1 MITLIQSG
9 AAGPHTL
16 AGALGRMGFEY
27 RVARTPEEAAPEGL
41 VVLTGPG
48 LFEPA
53 CAALKAAGWWRE
65 LPQLAADGRP
75 VLGLDLGLHILAEGS
90 EEDPRGSGLGLI
102 PGIVRRLG
110 PGVKMPHWGWS
121 PVRQH
126 RYHRLVPEIRGGWLF
141 FAHSHALDPTTE
153 THSVAVHGRP
163 FAVVECRGRTLGI
176 QAHLEKSGPFGL
188 ALLEKVLLSLGE
200 TPHWQPQEGCN

>member
-121 PVRQH
+121 PVRQVSTH
-126 RYHRLVPEIRGGWLF
+126 PLLPEVRGGWLF
-141 FAHSHALDPTTE
+141 FAHCHALEPTSE
-153 THSVAVHGRP
+153 TLSIAVHGRP
-163 FAVVECRGRTLGI
+163 FAVMEARGRAVGV
-176 QAHLEKSGPFGL
+176 QARLEKSGNYGL
-188 ALLEKVLLSLGE
+188 ALLDRILVALGE
-200 TPHWQPQEGCN
+200 VPQSGFEADCN